1 MGAAM
6 VVEKRNVEEYVRG
19 LATEHGVTL
28 EQDAYAKMAQVFTN
42 LFGDDVQLD
51 EVEQLLVGLKRKG
64 VLQGREMI
72 LLQAE
77 YLRSKS
83 S

>member
-1 MGAAM
+1 MA
-6 VVEKRNVEEYVRG
+6 VEKRNIEAYVRA
-19 LATEHGVTL
+19 LAAQHGVTL
-28 EQDAYAKMAQVFTN
+28 EQDAYARMAQVLTN
-42 LFGDDVQLD
+42 LGGDDVELD
-51 EVEQLLVGLKRKG
+51 EVERLLVGLKRKG
-64 VLQGREMI
+64 VIQGTEMI

>member
-1 MGAAM
+1 MASAKGD
-6 VVEKRNVEEYVRG
+6 VEEYVRA
-19 LATEHGVTL
+19 LAAEHGVTL
-28 EQDAYAKMAQVFTN
+28 EQDAYANMAQVFTN
-42 LFGDDVQLD
+42 LSGDDVQLD

-64 VLQGREMI
+64 VLQGPEMI

-83 S
+83 R